1 MTEGF
6 ARPPHASPH
15 TPHEIQNPAFLIR
28 STASANRSF
37 VVQTVI
43 LIYPSPGAPNPLPG
57 VVTIPA
63 FSSKWAVNEAEVYP
77 LGTVT
82 QM

>member
-1 MTEGF
+1 
-6 ARPPHASPH
+6 
-15 TPHEIQNPAFLIR
+15 LIR
-28 STASANRSF
+28 STASAKRSF
-37 VVQTVI
+37 DVHTVI

-63 FSSKWAVNEAEVYP
+63 VSSKWAVNDADVYP
-77 LGTVT
+77 FGTVT